1 MHGCPKEF
9 LPQALGSAAL
19 AGSGLYPPSDEP
31 EPENSHDATAIPIAP
46 KTNISVLMPELLEAE
61 GSVGDGRRG
70 GSGVLFGGLMA
81 GCGGGLTF
89 RGAAWLAARSKR
101 ATRSLASSAKSSF

>member
-1 MHGCPKEF
+1 
-9 LPQALGSAAL
+9 LGSAAL

-31 EPENSHDATAIPIAP
+31 ELEPENSHDATAIPIAP
-46 KTNISVLMPELLEAE
+46 KITISGLMPELPDAE
-61 GSVGDGRRG
+61 GSVGDGRR

-81 GCGGGLTF
+81 GCGDGLAF

-101 ATRSLASSAKSSF
+101 ATRSLASSAKSSL